1 MHAIQ
6 VSAQHFA
13 CSFLTPHPTATL
25 LVSQGISQPCKR
37 SPVSTDHRLNSI
49 RQVLKESKFKEH
61 GRITPEEF
69 VAAGDFLAYKFPVW
83 TWEKGDPSKTRDY
96 LPAEKQYL
104 VTRGVPCL
112 RRATSLAYTDADE
125 DAERL
130 LSFGDSTGADEWVET
145 HAGRKA
151 NLDSAN
157 PGYIDDIP
165 DLDAAPEDSVT
176 HGVGAM
182 SLGGAAAIETPD
194 LDDIPDM
201 EEEGLEE
208 EDDEATAAPKTTPG
222 VIDASQ
228 VEVANGNLLQVRTYD
243 VMITYDKYYQTP
255 RIWLIGYDE
264 NRTPLN
270 PSQIFQDVSA
280 DHALKTVTIEAF
292 PHSSSLQAASVHPCK
307 HASVMKKVIERMNNS
322 VVEEQL
328 AQRKSSSKDGKD
340 GKKKW
345 FGRKASGNGKD
356 DKSAGTGED
365 DEVEGMRVDF
375 YLVVFLK
382 FIASIVP
389 TIEVDS
395 TTSF

>member
-6 VSAQHFA
+6 QQYWAVRDY
-13 CSFLTPHPTATL
+13 L
-25 LVSQGISQPCKR
+25 
-37 SPVSTDHRLNSI
+37 SP
-49 RQVLKESKFKEH
+49 VLKESKFKEH

-69 VAAGDFLAYKFPVW
+69 VAAGDFLSYKFPVW
-83 TWEKGDPSKTRDY
+83 TWERGDASKARDY
-96 LPAEKQYL
+96 LPTDKQYL

-130 LSFGDSTGADEWVET
+130 LNFGDSSDGAADEWVET
-145 HAGRKA
+145 HAGRKPTV
-151 NLDSAN
+151 DSAAN
-157 PGYIDDIP
+157 PGEIDDIP
-165 DLDAAPEDSVT
+165 DLDGDQELASAIGNVSISST
-176 HGVGAM
+176 TGATVG
-182 SLGGAAAIETPD
+182 ETPD

-208 EDDEATAAPKTTPG
+208 GEDEATAVPKTVASGG
-222 VIDASQ
+222 VIDVSQ
-228 VEVANGNLLQVRTYD
+228 IEVAKGNLLQVRTYD

-264 NRTPLN
+264 NRTPLT

-292 PHSSSLQAASVHPCK
+292 PQSATLQAASVHPCK
-307 HASVMKKVIERMNNS
+307 HASVMKKVIERMNVG

-328 AQRKSSSKDGKD
+328 AARKKEGKE
-340 GKKKW
+340 GKKRW
-345 FGRKASGNGKD
+345 GFGRKSGKD
-356 DKSAGTGED
+356 DKNASVGGE
-365 DEVEGMRVDF
+365 EEEIEGMRVDF

-395 TTSF
+395 TTAF

>member
-6 VSAQHFA
+6 QQYWSVREY
-13 CSFLTPHPTATL
+13 L
-25 LVSQGISQPCKR
+25 
-37 SPVSTDHRLNSI
+37 SP
-49 RQVLKESKFKEH
+49 VLKESKFKEH

-69 VAAGDFLAYKFPVW
+69 VAAGDFLTYKFGVW
-83 TWEKGDPSKTRDY
+83 SWEKGDPSKAKDY
-96 LPAEKQYL
+96 LPTDKQYL
-104 VTRGVPCL
+104 LTRGVPCL

-145 HAGRKA
+145 HAGRKS

-157 PGYIDDIP
+157 PGQIDDIP
-165 DLDAAPEDSVT
+165 DLDATAEDSVAQ
-176 HGVGAM
+176 GVGAL
-182 SLGGAAAIETPD
+182 SLGGDAPAEIPD

-201 EEEGLEE
+201 EEDGLEE
-208 EDDEATAAPKTTPG
+208 EDDEATAAPKATPG

-264 NRTPLN
+264 NRTPLT
-270 PSQIFQDVSA
+270 PPQIFQDVSA

-292 PHSSSLQAASVHPCK
+292 PHSASLQAASVHPCK

-328 AQRKSSSKDGKD
+328 AQRKSPASKD

-345 FGRKASGNGKD
+345 FSRKASGSGKE
-356 DKSAGTGED
+356 DKAED
-365 DEVEGMRVDF
+365 EEVEGMRVDF

-395 TTSF
+395 TASF

>member
-6 VSAQHFA
+6 QQYWAVRDY
-13 CSFLTPHPTATL
+13 L
-25 LVSQGISQPCKR
+25 
-37 SPVSTDHRLNSI
+37 SP
-49 RQVLKESKFKEH
+49 VLKESKFKEH

-69 VAAGDFLAYKFPVW
+69 VAAGDFLTYKFPVW
-83 TWEKGDPSKTRDY
+83 KWEKGDPSKARDY
-96 LPAEKQYL
+96 LPADKQYL
-104 VTRGVPCL
+104 ITHGVPCL

-130 LSFGDSTGADEWVET
+130 LNFSEASGAGDKDDEWVET

-151 NLDSAN
+151 NTDAAN
-157 PGYIDDIP
+157 PGEIEDIP
-165 DLDAAPEDSVT
+165 DDDAHNDEGLSSGVANLSVS
-176 HGVGAM
+176 AD
-182 SLGGAAAIETPD
+182 ATPD

-201 EEEGLEE
+201 EEDELEE
-208 EDDEATAAPKTTPG
+208 GDEAAAAPKPVAKPAG
-222 VIDASQ
+222 VLEASDI
-228 VEVANGNLLQVRTYD
+228 EVAKGNLLQVRTYD

-255 RIWLIGYDE
+255 RIWLLGYDE
-264 NRTPLN
+264 NRNPLT

-280 DHALKTVTIEAF
+280 DHAFKTVTIEAF

-328 AQRKSSSKDGKD
+328 AQKKTSSKD
-340 GKKKW
+340 KKRW
-345 FGRKASGNGKD
+345 FGRKGSGTKD
-356 DKSAGTGED
+356 APAEED
-365 DEVEGMRVDF
+365 EEVTGMRVDF

-395 TTSF
+395 TTAF

>member
-6 VSAQHFA
+6 QQYWAVRDY
-13 CSFLTPHPTATL
+13 L
-25 LVSQGISQPCKR
+25 
-37 SPVSTDHRLNSI
+37 SP
-49 RQVLKESKFKEH
+49 VLKESKFKEH

-83 TWEKGDPSKTRDY
+83 TWEKGDASKGRDY
-96 LPAEKQYL
+96 LPADKQYL

-130 LSFGDSTGADEWVET
+130 LSFGESSATGNEADEWVET
-145 HAGRKA
+145 HAGRKPT
-151 NLDSAN
+151 LDSAAN
-157 PGYIDDIP
+157 PGVIDDIP
-165 DLDAAPEDSVT
+165 DLDGEADGGLSDAMGNVSIAST
-176 HGVGAM
+176 AGATVG
-182 SLGGAAAIETPD
+182 ETPD

-201 EEEGLEE
+201 EEEDLEE
-208 EDDEATAAPKTTPG
+208 GDDEATAAPKGG
-222 VIDASQ
+222 VSSSGGVLDATQ
-228 VEVANGNLLQVRTYD
+228 VEVAKGNLLQVRTYD

-264 NRTPLN
+264 NRTPLT

-292 PHSSSLQAASVHPCK
+292 PHSASLQAASVHPCK
-307 HASVMKKVIERMNNS
+307 HASVMKKVIERMNAG

-328 AQRKSSSKDGKD
+328 AQRKAFGPGTPKEN
-340 GKKKW
+340 KKKW
-345 FGRKASGNGKD
+345 GFGRKGSGKD
-356 DKSAGTGED
+356 DKGAAGED
-365 DEVEGMRVDF
+365 EEVEGMRVDF

-395 TTSF
+395 TTAF

>member
-6 VSAQHFA
+6 QQYWAVRDY
-13 CSFLTPHPTATL
+13 L
-25 LVSQGISQPCKR
+25 
-37 SPVSTDHRLNSI
+37 SP
-49 RQVLKESKFKEH
+49 VLKESKFKEH

-69 VAAGDFLAYKFPVW
+69 VAAGDFLSYKFPVW
-83 TWEKGDPSKTRDY
+83 TWEKGDASKARDY

-130 LSFGDSTGADEWVET
+130 LSFGDSSGAADEWVET
-145 HAGRKA
+145 HAGRGATVDSAA
-151 NLDSAN
+151 NL
-157 PGYIDDIP
+157 GEIDDIP
-165 DLDAAPEDSVT
+165 DLDGDGLASAMADVSIVSET
-176 HGVGAM
+176 GATVG
-182 SLGGAAAIETPD
+182 ETPD

-201 EEEGLEE
+201 EEEGLEDGE
-208 EDDEATAAPKTTPG
+208 DEATMAPVVPKAGG

-228 VEVANGNLLQVRTYD
+228 IGVANGNLLQVRTYD

-255 RIWLIGYDE
+255 RIWLLGYDE
-264 NRTPLN
+264 NRTPLT
-270 PSQIFQDVSA
+270 PSQIFQDISA

-292 PHSSSLQAASVHPCK
+292 PHSSTLQAASVHPCK
-307 HASVMKKVIERMNNS
+307 HASVMKKVIERMNAG

-328 AQRKSSSKDGKD
+328 AARKNSGKQQDKD

-345 FGRKASGNGKD
+345 GFGRKGAKEEGV
-356 DKSAGTGED
+356 KSPVEEE
-365 DEVEGMRVDF
+365 EVEGMRVDF

-395 TTSF
+395 TTAF